1 MGTSKMWCV
10 RPLLLRLFIF
20 LYFIEAFNNYHQFKA
35 KFYKVRGVFTR
46 PPTLRSQ
53 TVELVFRDILQTC

>member
-1 MGTSKMWCV
+1 MGTSKMLCV
-10 RPLLLRLFIF
+10 QPLLLRLFIF
-20 LYFIEAFNNYHQFKA
+20 LHFIEAFNNYHQFKA